1 MYAKIFAQIYDSS
14 IAENY
19 QVRHVFMD
27 LLVLADRDGV
37 LDMTPQ
43 AIARRTNIPMKV
55 LMSALSALEQP
66 DDQSRS
72 PEGDGRRI
80 TRLDP
85 HRDWGWQIVNFKA
98 YHNIRD
104 EDARRENNR
113 RYQAEHRARLKAT
126 SKDLSAPVSTRKR
139 PSAHTDVDVD
149 SKKKA
154 SPSVPNVTKQRTAPS
169 TKRSHDPLSWN
180 PASSWQ
186 GITAADRAG
195 WAQAYPACDIKRQL
209 AAMHEWL
216 KANPEKS
223 RKRRWRRFVTNWL
236 GRSQEKG
243 GDLKGGQP
251 TTRPDNR
258 TIAERIREHDRKKA
272 AEQEAAEAAPPPAET
287 EDIIE

>member
-1 MYAKIFAQIYDSS
+1 MYAKIFSQIYDSS

-98 YHNIRD
+98 YHDLKD

-149 SKKKA
+149 KEKKEAAAPAAEPAKA
-154 SPSVPNVTKQRTAPS
+154 KGKRKSPAEKRTECPYYVGYRDAYNAEFAEDPYESS
-169 TKRSHDPLSWN
+169 TGDFV
-180 PASSWQ
+180 
-186 GITAADRAG
+186 
-195 WAQAYPACDIKRQL
+195 QL
-209 AAMHEWL
+209 AAWKEKHPAIPPARFVEVARWHWRADYGLSVALTVKGACVAWSKMVAAMSKTL
-216 KANPEKS
+216 KQQPIANPTH
-223 RKRRWRRFVTNWL
+223 R
-236 GRSQEKG
+236 
-243 GDLKGGQP
+243 P
-251 TTRPDNR
+251 TAVMRPV
-258 TIAERIREHDRKKA
+258 
-272 AEQEAAEAAPPPAET
+272 
-287 EDIIE
+287 

>member
-85 HRDWGWQIVNFKA
+85 HRD
-98 YHNIRD
+98 
-104 EDARRENNR
+104 
-113 RYQAEHRARLKAT
+113 
-126 SKDLSAPVSTRKR
+126 
-139 PSAHTDVDVD
+139 
-149 SKKKA
+149 
-154 SPSVPNVTKQRTAPS
+154 
-169 TKRSHDPLSWN
+169 
-180 PASSWQ
+180 
-186 GITAADRAG
+186 
-195 WAQAYPACDIKRQL
+195 
-209 AAMHEWL
+209 
-216 KANPEKS
+216 
-223 RKRRWRRFVTNWL
+223 
-236 GRSQEKG
+236 
-243 GDLKGGQP
+243 
-251 TTRPDNR
+251 
-258 TIAERIREHDRKKA
+258 
-272 AEQEAAEAAPPPAET
+272 
-287 EDIIE
+287 